1 MPSLLVLAC
10 FGGGGG
16 CLFVWKNHILVK
28 GISNK
33 GTFLQSERK
42 KYHSHFQE
50 GKYTDPQASHNHL
63 DPWKWKPFP
72 SIWRDKMMT
81 GSIWEE
87 NYEGEFMLNQP
98 KSLLQL
104 NAKLTGWGVSC
115 ERFLLWLKHGFWH
128 CHSQTNGIQ
137 VK

>member
-16 CLFVWKNHILVK
+16 VCLFERIIFLWKVLVTREHFCK
-28 GISNK
+28 VK
-33 GTFLQSERK
+33 EK

-115 ERFLLWLKHGFWH
+115 ERFLLWLKQGFWH